1 MLPLYPAD
9 EGVLI
14 MLSGIVC
21 KDKSVLS
28 ILDMKGMAAEICG
41 YYNEWYIQERQD
53 EYVCTVDSLCL
64 HFQLHHLG

>member
-28 ILDMKGMAAEICG
+28 MLDMKGLAAEI
-41 YYNEWYIQERQD
+41 
-53 EYVCTVDSLCL
+53 
-64 HFQLHHLG
+64 